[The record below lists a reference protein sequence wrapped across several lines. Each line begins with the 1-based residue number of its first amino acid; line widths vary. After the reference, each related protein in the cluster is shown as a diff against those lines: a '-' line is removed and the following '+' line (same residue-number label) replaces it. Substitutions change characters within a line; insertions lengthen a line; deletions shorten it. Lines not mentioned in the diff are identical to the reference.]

1 MATSICNIS
10 SRPDYFKAKAE
21 ATRILSDF
29 GLLEPPVNPAD
40 IAQQLGVR
48 VVFVGF
54 TPEYDSISGFYDF
67 DDETIYVNKYE
78 FPLRQTFTIAHEL
91 GHRLLHTEWAKSS
104 DYKVLLRG
112 DTNGNDPIEME
123 ANSFAANLL
132 VPRFMLDNYWKELS
146 LEQLSALFAVS
157 VPVIRNRISFEYGA

>member
-1 MATSICNIS
+1 MGSSICNIS

-21 ATRILSDF
+21 AIRILNEF
-29 GLLEPPVNPAD
+29 GLSEPPVNPAD
-40 IAQQLGVR
+40 IAQQLGIR

-67 DDETIYVNKYE
+67 DDETIYVNKHE

-112 DTNGNDPIEME
+112 DANGDDPIEME

-132 VPRFMLDNYWKELS
+132 VPRFMLDKYWKELPP
-146 LEQLSALFAVS
+146 EHLSALFAVS
-157 VPVIRNRISFEYGA
+157 VPVIRYRISFEYGA